1 MDRKLQP
8 NVVTLDKKIMRF
20 LHKGTRVTLRGI
32 RPEVTRCS
40 AISVG
45 RLKGL
50 LRRQAMTHCVQMLP
64 RSLPSSPHVTDSAAV
79 LAIAESETP
88 VQIRQVLDQYQD
100 VFREPTE
107 LPPKRA
113 CDHQITLMPRAQ
125 PVNVRPYR
133 YAPTQKAE
141 IEKQL
146 TEMMKNGI
154 KPSSSPYA
162 SPVLLVRKKNGS
174 WHFCVDYRHLNTVI
188 VKNKHPLPVVDELID
203 ELTSARWFSKLD
215 FRSGYHQ
222 ICISEQD
229 IHKTTFKIHSG
240 LYEFLVMPF
249 GLTNAPTT
257 FQSVMNTI
265 FAALLRRRV
274 LVFMDDILIYSKTFE
289 EHTALRTQVFE
300 IIRQHQFFVKLS
312 KCSFAQRQNEYL
324 GHRISADGVTTEP
337 SKIQVVQQWPVPKN
351 LKELRGFLGLT
362 GYYRKF
368 IRHYGILSRPLT
380 ELLKKNV
387 PFVWNAYPQEALLVK
402 TCSSAGTS
410 SCHT

>member
-1 MDRKLQP
+1 
-8 NVVTLDKKIMRF
+8 
-20 LHKGTRVTLRGI
+20 
-32 RPEVTRCS
+32 
-40 AISVG
+40 
-45 RLKGL
+45 
-50 LRRQAMTHCVQMLP
+50 
-64 RSLPSSPHVTDSAAV
+64 
-79 LAIAESETP
+79 
-88 VQIRQVLDQYQD
+88 
-100 VFREPTE
+100 
-107 LPPKRA
+107 
-113 CDHQITLMPRAQ
+113 MPRAQ

-154 KPSSSPYA
+154 KPSSSPYT
-162 SPVLLVRKKNGS
+162 SPVPLVRKKDGS
-174 WHFCVDYRHLNTVI
+174 WHFYVDYRHLNIVI
-188 VKNKHPLPVVDELID
+188 VRNKHPLPVDELID
-203 ELTSARWFSKLD
+203 ELTGARWFSKLD

-229 IHKTTFKIHSG
+229 THKTTFKTHSG

-289 EHTALRTQVFE
+289 EHTALLTQAFE

-312 KCSFAQRQNEYL
+312 KCSFAQRQIEYL

-337 SKIQVVQQWPVPKN
+337 SKIQAIQ
-351 LKELRGFLGLT
+351 
-362 GYYRKF
+362 
-368 IRHYGILSRPLT
+368 
-380 ELLKKNV
+380 
-387 PFVWNAYPQEALLVK
+387 
-402 TCSSAGTS
+402 
-410 SCHT
+410 